1 MEKIKL
7 PPTCLEGT
15 PLTVEEMKSIL
26 GGQID
31 QTRICSCYFRYSSG
45 VQNTSDNLYPPTVSV
60 KAADESTCIQE
71 CQNECRKND
80 KCVDWDYIY
89 YSHF

>member
-26 GGQID
+26 GGLID
-31 QTRICSCYFRYSSG
+31 QTRICSCYFFYASG
-45 VQNTSDNLYPPTVSV
+45 VQSTSDGLYPSISSV
-60 KAADESTCIQE
+60 KATNEATC
-71 CQNECRKND
+71 RD
-80 KCVDWDYIY
+80 KCKAKCDNNDECLYSEYSY
-89 YSHF
+89 YSHY